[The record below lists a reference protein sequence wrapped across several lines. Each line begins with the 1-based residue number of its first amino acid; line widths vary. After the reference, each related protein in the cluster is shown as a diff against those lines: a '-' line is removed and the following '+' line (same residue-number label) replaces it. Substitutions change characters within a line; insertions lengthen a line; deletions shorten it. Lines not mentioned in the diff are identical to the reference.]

1 MLLNLWPDFLK
12 IWLGLLAKFP
22 EDVAEPLAES
32 TKDLTKPM
40 ARIAG
45 TNSSHLLAAHRPA
58 EIN

>member
-45 TNSSHLLAAHRPA
+45 ATLLAAHRPA